1 MKKYLWVIAYA
12 IVLTAFTVYSL
23 LDMFVISRAY
33 QTLTDDTSSQ
43 TEAHNAEITETSYR
57 DENISIEIRQYRE
70 FDTDIY
76 VADIILSSPEYLKTA
91 LANDAYGRNIRELP
105 SSISARKNAILTIN
119 GDFYGAREQGYVLRN
134 GRLLRSTPTEGLE
147 DLVIYK
153 DGSFEIINESE
164 RSAEQLLNEGAQQIF
179 FFGPALIKNGAVSVD
194 TSSKVDKEFTS
205 NPRTAIG
212 MIDDLHYVF
221 VVSDG
226 RWEESK
232 GLSLLQM
239 ALFMESLGV
248 QTAYNLDGGGS
259 STMYFNGRIVNRP
272 TEDGKEL
279 LERTV
284 SDVVYIGY

>member
-1 MKKYLWVIAYA
+1 MIAYSL
-12 IVLTAFTVYSL
+12 VLTAFTVYSV
-23 LDMFVISRAY
+23 LDTFVIARSY
-33 QTLTDDTSSQ
+33 EMLEDGDVTH
-43 TEAHNAEITETSYR
+43 TEATNAQITETSYK

-76 VADIILSSPEYLKTA
+76 VADITLSSPEYLKTA

-105 SSISARKNAILTIN
+105 SSMSARKNAILTVN

-153 DGSFEIINESE
+153 DGSFGIINESE
-164 RSAEQLLNEGAQQIF
+164 RSAEDLLKEGAQQIF

-212 MIDDLHYVF
+212 IIDELHYVF

-226 RWEESK
+226 RWEESR
-232 GLSLLQM
+232 GLSLHQL
-239 ALFMESLGV
+239 ALFMEGLGV

>member
-12 IVLTAFTVYSL
+12 IVLTAFTVYSV
-23 LDMFVISRAY
+23 LDMFVIERSY
-33 QTLTDDTSSQ
+33 ETLTDSTPSS
-43 TEAHNAEITETSYR
+43 TTNINAQITETSYN
-57 DENISIEIRQYRE
+57 DGNISIEIRQYRE
-70 FDTDIY
+70 FETDIY

-105 SSISARKNAILTIN
+105 SSMSARKNAILTIN

-153 DGSFEIINESE
+153 DGSFEIINEAE
-164 RSAEQLLNEGAQQIF
+164 RSAEELLSAGAQQIF
-179 FFGPALIKNGAVSVD
+179 FFGPSLIKNGAVSVD

-212 MIDDLHYVF
+212 IIDELHYVF

-226 RWEESK
+226 RWAESQ
-232 GLSLLQM
+232 GLSLHQM

-259 STMYFNGRIVNRP
+259 STMYFTGRIVTRP
-272 TEDGKEL
+272 TEDGQEL

-284 SDVVYIGY
+284 SDIVYIGY